1 MRSCINLVYDLLNPI
16 TETFM
21 AEKNKKNKK
30 NNKKKWIRPRHTVV
44 RHTLG
49 IFFRAYSRLFYGAR
63 IRPFKDEKKRQ
74 YLVLFNHQT
83 AFDQFFVALSFRK
96 HLYFIASEDIFSK
109 GFLSSALRYLV
120 APIPIKKQT
129 TDVRAIMNCMRVAKE
144 GGSISLAPE
153 GNRTYSGKTEY
164 MSPSIAPLA
173 RKLGL
178 PIALYHIKGGYGVQ
192 PRWADNVRRG
202 RIDCYVSKV
211 IEPETYM
218 SLTDDELYNL
228 IKEGLYV
235 NEANRNNLFFSRKSA
250 EHLERVLYYCPH
262 CGFSTFETTGD
273 IVECTKCK
281 LQARYLPTTEREG
294 IGYRFPFRFVNDW
307 YEAQNNF
314 INSVDVTTL
323 TDTPVWTEKSSFSE
337 VIPYK
342 KKRPI
347 LESATVELFG
357 DRITVKGEGVDEVFS
372 FGECS
377 AVTVLGRNKVDIYHK
392 DKIYQLKGGKELN
405 AVKFVH
411 FFNRYRNIVK
421 GDENVKF
428 LGL

>member
-1 MRSCINLVYDLLNPI
+1 M
-16 TETFM
+16 TE
-21 AEKNKKNKK
+21 KKKS
-30 NNKKKWIRPRHTVV
+30 KKKWIYKRHLVV

-49 IFFRAYSRLFYGAR
+49 PFFRLYSRIRYGAR
-63 IRPFKDEKKRQ
+63 INRFKEEGKRQ

-83 AFDQFFVALSFRK
+83 AFDQFFVALSFRQ

-178 PIALYHIKGGYGVQ
+178 PIVLYHIKGGYGVQ

-202 RIDCYVSKV
+202 RMDCFVSKV
-211 IEPETYM
+211 IEPEEYM
-218 SLTDDELYNL
+218 GLNDDELFNL
-228 IKEGLYV
+228 IRNGLYV
-235 NEANRNNLFFSRKSA
+235 NEANSDNRFIHKKSA
-250 EHLERVLYYCPH
+250 EHLERVFYVCPH
-262 CGFSTFETTGD
+262 CGFSTFLSNNDT
-273 IVECTKCK
+273 VECKKCSMK
-281 LQARYLPTTEREG
+281 LRYLPTTELRAVEG
-294 IGYRFPFRFVNDW
+294 DFPYRFVNDW
-307 YEAQNNF
+307 YEAQSEY
-314 INSVDVTTL
+314 INSTDVTTL
-323 TDTPVWTEKSSFSE
+323 TDTPVFTDNASFFE

-342 KKRPI
+342 KKRRI
-347 LESATVELFG
+347 ADGCKIELYG
-357 DRITVKGEGVDEVFS
+357 DRITVIGEGVDECFR
-372 FGECS
+372 FDECS
-377 AVTVLGRNKVDIYHK
+377 AVTVLGRNKVDIYFG
-392 DKIYQLKGGKELN
+392 DKIYQIKGEKSMNGIKY
-405 AVKFVH
+405 VH
-411 FFNRYRNIVK
+411 FYNHYRNIRK
-421 GDENVKF
+421 GDTNGKF

>member
-153 GNRTYSGKTEY
+153 GNRTYSGKTVF

-178 PIALYHIKGGYGVQ
+178 PIVLYHIKGGYGVQ

-202 RIDCYVSKV
+202 RMDCYVSRV
-211 IEPETYM
+211 IEPEEYAA
-218 SLTDDELYNL
+218 LTDDELYVL
-228 IKEGLYV
+228 IRDGLAVDEVNADNRYV
-235 NEANRNNLFFSRKSA
+235 CKNSA
-250 EHLERVLYYCPH
+250 EHLERVMYVCPH
-262 CGFSTFETTGD
+262 CGLSTIESHGD
-273 IVECTKCK
+273 IIECTKCK
-281 LQARYLPTTEREG
+281 LSARYLPTTELQAVKGELP
-294 IGYRFPFRFVNDW
+294 YRFVDEW
-307 YEAQNNF
+307 YEAQKAF
-314 INSVDVTTL
+314 INS
-323 TDTPVWTEKSSFSE
+323 TDTSSMTKEPVWVDNSNYFE

-342 KKRPI
+342 KKKLIAQNCR
-347 LESATVELFG
+347 VELYG
-357 DRITVKGEGVDEVFS
+357 DRIVVECDGMADVFAFS
-372 FGECS
+372 ECS
-377 AVTVLGRNKVDIYHK
+377 AVTVLGRNKVNIYTG
-392 DKIYQLKGGKELN
+392 DNVYQLKGGKDLN
-405 AVKFVH
+405 ALKFVH
-411 FFNRYRNIVK
+411 FYNRFRNISK
-421 GDENVKF
+421 GDSNEF

>member
-1 MRSCINLVYDLLNPI
+1 MRSCINLVYDILNPI

-21 AEKNKKNKK
+21 AKKNKK

-63 IRPFKDEKKRQ
+63 IRPFKDENKRQ

-281 LQARYLPTTEREG
+281 LQARYLPTKEFEG
-294 IGYRFPFRFVNDW
+294 IGYRFPYRFVNDW
-307 YEAQNNF
+307 YEAQNDY
-314 INSVDVTTL
+314 INSVDVTAL
-323 TDTPVWTEKSSFSE
+323 TDAPVWTDTASFSE

-347 LESATVELFG
+347 ADTTTVELYG
-357 DRITVKGEGVDEVFS
+357 DKITVKGDGTDEVFLFS
-372 FGECS
+372 ECS
-377 AVTVLGRNKVDIYHK
+377 AVTVLGRNKVDIYHG

-411 FFNRYRNIVK
+411 FFNRYKNIVK

>member
-1 MRSCINLVYDLLNPI
+1 
-16 TETFM
+16 M
-21 AEKNKKNKK
+21 ADKNKKNKK
-30 NNKKKWIRPRHTVV
+30 KKWIYARHTVV

-63 IRPFKDEKKRQ
+63 IRPFKEENKRQ

-109 GFLSSALRYLV
+109 GFISSALRYLV

-202 RIDCYVSKV
+202 RMDCYVSKV
-211 IEPETYM
+211 IEPEEYM

-228 IKEGLYV
+228 IKDGLYV
-235 NEANRNNLFFSRKSA
+235 NEANRNDLYFSRKSA

-281 LQARYLPTTEREG
+281 LQARYLPTKEFEG
-294 IGYRFPFRFVNDW
+294 IGYRFPYRFVNDW
-307 YEAQNNF
+307 YEAQNDY
-314 INSVDVTTL
+314 INSVDVTAL
-323 TDTPVWTEKSSFSE
+323 TDAPVWTDTASFSE

-347 LESATVELFG
+347 ADTTTVELYG
-357 DRITVKGEGVDEVFS
+357 DRITVKGEGVDEVFLFDES
-372 FGECS
+372 S
-377 AVTVLGRNKVDIYHK
+377 AVTVLGRNKVDIYHG
-392 DKIYQLKGGKELN
+392 DKIYQLKGGKDFN

-411 FFNRYRNIVK
+411 FFNRHRNITK
-421 GDENVKF
+421 GDINGKF

>member
-1 MRSCINLVYDLLNPI
+1 
-16 TETFM
+16 M
-21 AEKNKKNKK
+21 ADKTKKKKNKK
-30 NNKKKWIRPRHTVV
+30 WIRLRHRIT
-44 RHTLG
+44 RHSLG
-49 IFFRAYSRLFYGAR
+49 IFFRAYSRVRYGAR
-63 IRPFKDEKKRQ
+63 IRPFKEERKRQ

-83 AFDQFFVALSFRK
+83 AFDQFFVGLSFRQ
-96 HLYFIASEDIFSK
+96 HLYFMATEDIFSK
-109 GFLSSALRYLV
+109 GLLSSALRYLV

-202 RIDCYVSKV
+202 RMDCYVSKI
-211 IEPETYM
+211 IEPEEYM
-218 SLTDDELYNL
+218 NLTNDELYEL

-235 NEANRNNLFFSRKSA
+235 NEANRKNVFFHKKSA
-250 EHLERVLYYCPH
+250 EHLERVFYYCHH
-262 CGFSTFETTGD
+262 CGFTTFETSGD
-273 IVECTKCK
+273 VIECKKCK
-281 LQARYLPTTEREG
+281 LQVRYLPTTELEG
-294 IGYRFPFRFVNDW
+294 VSSRFPYHYVNDW
-307 YEAQNNF
+307 YEAQNDF
-314 INSVDVTTL
+314 INSIDVTTL
-323 TDTPVWTEKSSFSE
+323 TDAPIWTDTSSFSE

-347 LESATVELFG
+347 AEKSTVELYG
-357 DRITVKGEGVDEVFS
+357 DKITVKADGVDEVFT
-372 FGECS
+372 FDTCS
-377 AVTVLGRNKVDIYHK
+377 AVTVLGRNKVNIYSGN
-392 DKIYQLKGGKELN
+392 KIYQLKGGKEFN

-411 FFNRYRNIVK
+411 FYHRHLNIKK
-421 GDENVKF
+421 GDINGKF

>member
-1 MRSCINLVYDLLNPI
+1 
-16 TETFM
+16 M
-21 AEKNKKNKK
+21 ADKNKKNR
-30 NNKKKWIRPRHTVV
+30 KKKWIRARHTVV

-49 IFFRAYSRLFYGAR
+49 IFFRAYSRFRYGAR
-63 IRPFKDEKKRQ
+63 IRPFKDENKRQ

-129 TDVRAIMNCMRVAKE
+129 TDVRAIMTCMRVAKE

-202 RIDCYVSKV
+202 KMECYVSKV

-218 SLTDDELYNL
+218 NLTDDELYNL
-228 IKEGLYV
+228 IKDGLYV
-235 NEANRNNLFFSRKSA
+235 NEANRKNLYFHRKSA

-281 LQARYLPTTEREG
+281 LQARYLPTTELEG
-294 IGYRFPFRFVNDW
+294 IGYRFPYHFINDW
-307 YEAQNNF
+307 YEAQSNYT
-314 INSVDVTTL
+314 NSIDVTTL
-323 TDTPVWTEKSSFSE
+323 TDKPVWTDKAGFYE

-342 KKRPI
+342 KKRTI
-347 LESATVELFG
+347 KEDTTVELFG
-357 DRITVKGEGVDEVFS
+357 DRITVKGEGIDEVFAFS
-372 FGECS
+372 DCS
-377 AVTVLGRNKVDIYHK
+377 AVTVLGRNKVDIYHG
-392 DKIYQLKGGKELN
+392 DKIYQLKGGKDLN
-405 AVKFVH
+405 ALKFVH
-411 FFNRYRNIVK
+411 FYNRYRNIIK
-421 GDENVKF
+421 GEKNEF

>member
-1 MRSCINLVYDLLNPI
+1 
-16 TETFM
+16 M
-21 AEKNKKNKK
+21 ADNKKNNK
-30 NNKKKWIRPRHTVV
+30 NKKKWIRPRHTVV

-49 IFFRAYSRLFYGAR
+49 IFFRAYSRVKYGAR
-63 IRPFKDEKKRQ
+63 IHAFKEEKKRQ

-96 HLYFIASEDIFSK
+96 HLYFLASEDIFSK

-164 MSPSIAPLA
+164 MSPTIAPLA

-192 PRWADNVRRG
+192 PRWADDVRRG
-202 RIDCYVSKV
+202 RMDCFVSKV
-211 IEPETYM
+211 IEPSEYM

-235 NEANRNNLFFSRKSA
+235 NEANGDNVYKSRKMA
-250 EHLERVLYYCPH
+250 EHLERVLYYCPD
-262 CGFSTFETTGD
+262 CGFTTFETRGD
-273 IVECTKCK
+273 VLECQKCHLK
-281 LQARYLPTTEREG
+281 VRYLPTTSFEG
-294 IGYRFPFRFVNDW
+294 ITKAIPYRFVNDW
-307 YEAQNNF
+307 YEAQNDY
-314 INSVDVTTL
+314 INSVDVTAL
-323 TDTPVWTEKSSFSE
+323 TEEAVWTDNASFSE

-347 LESATVELFG
+347 SDNASVKLYG
-357 DRITVKGEGVDEVFS
+357 DRITVNGDGVSEIFAFS
-372 FGECS
+372 DCS
-377 AVTVLGRNKVDIYHK
+377 AVTVLGRNKVNIYCA
-392 DKIYQLKGGKELN
+392 DKIYQLKGGKNMN
-405 AVKFVH
+405 AIKFVH
-411 FFNRYRNIVK
+411 FFNRYKNIVK
-421 GDENVKF
+421 GNSDSTF

>member
-1 MRSCINLVYDLLNPI
+1 
-16 TETFM
+16 M
-21 AEKNKKNKK
+21 ANKNKK
-30 NNKKKWIRPRHTVV
+30 KKKWIYGRHMVV

-49 IFFRAYSRLFYGAR
+49 IFFRAYSRIKYGAR
-63 IRPFKDEKKRQ
+63 IKPFKEEGKRQ

-83 AFDQFFVALSFRK
+83 AFDQFFVALSFRQ
-96 HLYFIASEDIFSK
+96 HLYFLASEDIFSK

-202 RIDCYVSKV
+202 RIDCFVSRV
-211 IEPETYM
+211 IEPEEYM
-218 SLTDDELYNL
+218 SLTDDELFKL
-228 IKEGLYV
+228 IEDGLFID
-235 NEANRNNLFFSRKSA
+235 EANADNSFYHKKSA
-250 EHLERVLYYCPH
+250 EHLERVLYVCPE
-262 CGFSTFETTGD
+262 CGLSSFESHLDT
-273 IVECTKCK
+273 VECKKCGLK
-281 LQARYLPTTEREG
+281 VRYLPTTELEG
-294 IGYRFPFRFVNDW
+294 VGMELPYRFVNDW
-307 YEAQNNF
+307 YEAQSDF
-314 INSVDVTTL
+314 INSTDVTAL
-323 TDTPVWTEKSSFSE
+323 TDEPVWEDVSSFSE
-337 VIPYK
+337 VIPYE

-347 LESATVELFG
+347 SDECRVLLYG
-357 DRITVKGEGVDEVFS
+357 DRIVVKGEGVDETFTFS
-372 FGECS
+372 DSS
-377 AVTVLGRNKVDIYHK
+377 AVTVLGRNKVNIYYG
-392 DKIYQLKGGKELN
+392 DKIYQLKGEKSMN
-405 AVKFVH
+405 AIKYVH
-411 FFNRYRNIVK
+411 FFNRYRNIKK
-421 GDENVKF
+421 GDTNGKF